1 MRALLDHAR
10 AGRGPEP
17 SGDLRALRVRG
28 VVSLSRDPRV
38 RLAALVALA
47 VVLADQA
54 TKAVVERTLVL
65 HETIPL
71 TPFFALS
78 YVRNTGAAFGVLAA
92 APVGVRLPLF
102 LAVTVVA
109 TAAVLSYLRR
119 TPADQRW
126 RVAALGAI
134 LGGALGNLLD
144 RVRYGEVVDFL
155 DLHWGGLHWP
165 AFNVADAAITV
176 GVAIVLLA
184 SVERRGATA
193 PAR

>member
-1 MRALLDHAR
+1 
-10 AGRGPEP
+10 
-17 SGDLRALRVRG
+17 
-28 VVSLSRDPRV
+28 VSLGGDPRV

-54 TKAVVERTLVL
+54 TKAVIERTLLL

-92 APVGVRLPLF
+92 APVGIRLPLF
-102 LAVTVVA
+102 LTVTVIA
-109 TAAVLSYLRR
+109 TAAVVSYLRR

-126 RVAALGAI
+126 RVAALGAV

-155 DLHWGGLHWP
+155 DLHWGELHWP
-165 AFNVADAAITV
+165 AFNLADAAITV

-184 SVERRGATA
+184 SVERRGVNAA
-193 PAR
+193 AR

>member
-1 MRALLDHAR
+1 M
-10 AGRGPEP
+10 
-17 SGDLRALRVRG
+17 
-28 VVSLSRDPRV
+28 VV
-38 RLAALVALA
+38 LA

-54 TKAVVERTLVL
+54 TKAVVERMLVL
-65 HETIPL
+65 HETIAL

-102 LAVTVVA
+102 LTVTVVA
-109 TAAVLSYLRR
+109 SAAVVSYLRR

-126 RVAALGAI
+126 RVAALGAV
-134 LGGALGNLLD
+134 LGGAIGNLLD

-155 DLHWGGLHWP
+155 DLHWGELHWP

-184 SVERRGATA
+184 SVERRAAGASA
-193 PAR
+193 G

>member
-1 MRALLDHAR
+1 M
-10 AGRGPEP
+10 
-17 SGDLRALRVRG
+17 
-28 VVSLSRDPRV
+28 SLPGDPRV

-54 TKAVVERTLVL
+54 TKALVERTLVL
-65 HETIPL
+65 HETIPV

-184 SVERRGATA
+184 SVERAGRSA

>member
-1 MRALLDHAR
+1 MSATT
-10 AGRGPEP
+10 
-17 SGDLRALRVRG
+17 
-28 VVSLSRDPRV
+28 DPRL

-47 VVLADQA
+47 VVVADQV
-54 TKAVVERTLVL
+54 TKALVARAMDL

-71 TPFFALS
+71 LPVFSLT

-102 LAVTVVA
+102 LTVTVIA

-155 DLHWGGLHWP
+155 DLHWRDLHWP

-184 SVERRGATA
+184 SFERA
-193 PAR
+193 PGH

>member
-1 MRALLDHAR
+1 MSL
-10 AGRGPEP
+10 GRD
-17 SGDLRALRVRG
+17 S
-28 VVSLSRDPRV
+28 RV

-54 TKAVVERTLVL
+54 TKAVVERMLVL
-65 HETIPL
+65 HETIAL

-102 LAVTVVA
+102 LTVTVVA
-109 TAAVLSYLRR
+109 SAAVVSYLRR

-126 RVAALGAI
+126 RVAALGAV
-134 LGGALGNLLD
+134 LGGAIGNLLD

-155 DLHWGGLHWP
+155 DLHWGELHWP

-184 SVERRGATA
+184 SVERRAAGASA
-193 PAR
+193 G

>member
-1 MRALLDHAR
+1 
-10 AGRGPEP
+10 
-17 SGDLRALRVRG
+17 
-28 VVSLSRDPRV
+28 V

-54 TKAVVERTLVL
+54 TKALVERTLVL
-65 HETIPL
+65 HETIPV

-126 RVAALGAI
+126 RVAALGGV

-184 SVERRGATA
+184 SVERAGRSA

>member
-1 MRALLDHAR
+1 M
-10 AGRGPEP
+10 
-17 SGDLRALRVRG
+17 
-28 VVSLSRDPRV
+28 SLPGDPRV

-54 TKAVVERTLVL
+54 TKALVERTLVL
-65 HETIPL
+65 HETIPV

-184 SVERRGATA
+184 SVERRAAGASA
-193 PAR
+193 G

>member
-1 MRALLDHAR
+1 LR
-10 AGRGPEP
+10 GR
-17 SGDLRALRVRG
+17 DRVTLYQD
-28 VVSLSRDPRV
+28 SRV
-38 RLAALVALA
+38 RLAALVVLA

-54 TKAVVERTLVL
+54 TKALVERTLVL

-71 TPFFALS
+71 APFVALT

-102 LAVTVVA
+102 LTVTVVA

-155 DLHWGGLHWP
+155 DLHWRDLHWP

-176 GVAIVLLA
+176 GVAVVLLA
-184 SVERRGATA
+184 SFERPETI
-193 PAR
+193 ARTG

>member
-1 MRALLDHAR
+1 
-10 AGRGPEP
+10 
-17 SGDLRALRVRG
+17 
-28 VVSLSRDPRV
+28 VSLGRDSRV

-54 TKAVVERTLVL
+54 TKAVVERMLVL
-65 HETIPL
+65 HETIAL

-102 LAVTVVA
+102 LTVTVVA
-109 TAAVLSYLRR
+109 SAAVVSYLRR

-126 RVAALGAI
+126 RVAALGAV
-134 LGGALGNLLD
+134 LGGAIGNLLD

-155 DLHWGGLHWP
+155 DLHWGELHWP

-184 SVERRGATA
+184 SVERRAAGASA
-193 PAR
+193 G

>member
-1 MRALLDHAR
+1 M
-10 AGRGPEP
+10 
-17 SGDLRALRVRG
+17 
-28 VVSLSRDPRV
+28 SLGGDPRV

-54 TKAVVERTLVL
+54 TKAVIERTLLL

-92 APVGVRLPLF
+92 APVGIRLPLF
-102 LAVTVVA
+102 LTVTVIA
-109 TAAVLSYLRR
+109 TAAVVSYLRR

-126 RVAALGAI
+126 RVAALGAV

-155 DLHWGGLHWP
+155 DLHWGELHWP
-165 AFNVADAAITV
+165 AFNLADAAITV

-184 SVERRGATA
+184 SVERRGVNAA
-193 PAR
+193 AR